1 MRAETWVIAA
11 FILIGTGIAIGQCS
25 QWNSRTRA
33 APASP
38 SEVVIGQV
46 EGGAQDTFE
55 DSESQALKRQWDRVD
70 ALCLR
75 DPDELVRAR
84 NCALRQQFERE
95 LARKN
100 LCRTSE
106 SWVQCPGMGN

>member
-11 FILIGTGIAIGQCS
+11 FILVGMGVAISQCS

-33 APASP
+33 ASASP

-46 EGGAQDTFE
+46 EGAASDTFE
-55 DSESQALKRQWDRVD
+55 DSESEALKRQWDRVD

-95 LARKN
+95 LTRKN
-100 LCRTSE
+100 ICRTSE
-106 SWVQCPGMGN
+106 SWDRCPGGAN